1 MTISLN
7 EQEAKVLLDAL
18 LENIA
23 FDNDAEE
30 IKDLYNK
37 ILSETNTEGYEKI

>member
-7 EQEAKVLLDAL
+7 EKEIRVLLDAL

-23 FDNDAEE
+23 FDNDADD
-30 IKDLYNK
+30 IKELYNK
-37 ILSETNTEGYEKI
+37 VLSETNTEGYEKI

>member
-7 EQEAKVLLDAL
+7 EQEIRILLDAL

-37 ILSETNTEGYEKI
+37 ILIETDTEGYEKI